1 MCIRDSFSPD
11 NDGFQDIAVFSYNI
25 SEIGMVGNATIFDS
39 RGRLIKKVL
48 SNELLPKQGQFTWDG
63 INQYGQK
70 ASVGIY
76 LVYFECFSTD
86 GKILNFK
93 ATTTLKTR
101 F

>member
-1 MCIRDSFSPD
+1 
-11 NDGFQDIAVFSYNI
+11 
-25 SEIGMVGNATIFDS
+25 MVGNASIFDS

-48 SNELLPKQGQFTWDG
+48 SNELLPKLGQFTWDG

-70 ASVGIY
+70 ASVEIY